1 MKATLKHLKN
11 VMVHM
16 NIIIILLFLL
26 VININFYEWKP
37 DLGKESPP
45 LPVP

>member
-1 MKATLKHLKN
+1 
-11 VMVHM
+11 M

-26 VININFYEWKP
+26 QLLLHFYEYEA
-37 DLGKESPP
+37 DLGEESPP